1 MLSLGSLGGSW
12 GLLGKVLGGH
22 WESLEGFWGLGK
34 VLKDS
39 RIVPFGATSVGKRNK
54 RQQTV
59 KIEIVKQ
66 MQTKIEIRR
75 GIFKP

>member
-22 WESLEGFWGLGK
+22 WESLEGLWGLGR
-34 VLKDS
+34 VLGGPWGSWEGLEGFSCCAFWGHQCGEALTTTK
-39 RIVPFGATSVGKRNK
+39 
-54 RQQTV
+54 QV

-66 MQTKIEIRR
+66 M
-75 GIFKP
+75 